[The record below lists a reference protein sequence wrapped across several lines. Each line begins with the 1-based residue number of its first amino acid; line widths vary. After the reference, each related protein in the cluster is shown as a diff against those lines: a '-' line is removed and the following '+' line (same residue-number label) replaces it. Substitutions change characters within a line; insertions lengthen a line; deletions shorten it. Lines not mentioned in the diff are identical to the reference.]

1 MLNTDFSFQ
10 LFILLHHSG
19 VDFHFTGNLN
29 IFELSWVK
37 SFLAEVVLKKRRGL
51 IVNGAFDP

>member
-1 MLNTDFSFQ
+1 MLNTDFRFP

-19 VDFHFTGNLN
+19 VDFHSIWNLN

-37 SFLAEVVLKKRRGL
+37 SFLAQAVLEKKMGL
-51 IVNGAFDP
+51 IVNSAFDP